1 MVRPTSRAC
10 SWCRLSRWRLR
21 SPTRTSWPLEL
32 WTSTD
37 IVSTPP
43 APDTGLPTRHILV
56 VPANPRLEGT
66 AFPYFPRGGPLPPQ
80 DERSSSSSSGKW
92 GGLEAGTGMLYPA
105 QCIDGRVH
113 AEGGRELRAALDV
126 LIRDRGNG
134 GVVDPGGAVMSTAP
148 GGLHYDGLVHAV
160 GPLGEYPGAGEVL
173 RGCHRSALECV
184 AAAGEDFSGI
194 VVAAVPLIGA
204 GAGGFSSLQAATA
217 ALDVAGAYI
226 RSNRESLILRLVANN
241 SEDALTWK
249 MVLIDCGLT
258 GQFCKE

>member
-1 MVRPTSRAC
+1 M
-10 SWCRLSRWRLR
+10 
-21 SPTRTSWPLEL
+21 
-32 WTSTD
+32 STD

-43 APDTGLPTRHILV
+43 ATDTSLPTRHILV

-80 DERSSSSSSGKW
+80 NERTSSSSSGNW

-113 AEGGRELRAALDV
+113 VEGGRELRAALDV
-126 LIRDRGNG
+126 LVRDRGNG
-134 GVVDPGGAVMSTAP
+134 GVVEPGRAVMSPAP
-148 GGLHYDGLVHAV
+148 GRLHYDGLVHAV
-160 GPLGEYPGAGEVL
+160 GPLGECPGAGEVL

-194 VVAAVPLIGA
+194 VVAAIPLIGA

-217 ALDVAGAYI
+217 AVDVAVAYI
-226 RSNRESLILRLVANN
+226 RSSRESPVLRMVANN
-241 SEDALTWK
+241 SEDALFWK
-249 MVLIDCGLT
+249 RVLIDSGLT
-258 GQFCKE
+258 NQ